1 MTFSIRGSSHVAYP
15 FAPCGP
21 LLRLFKLDLLV
32 ADEASNISAKN
43 YQVKCRKVSEVI
55 K

>member
-1 MTFSIRGSSHVAYP
+1 MTVSIRGSSHVAYR
-15 FAPCGP
+15 FAPCGRP
-21 LLRLFKLDLLV
+21 LRRFKLDLFV

-43 YQVKCRKVSEVI
+43 SQVRCRKAREVT